1 MLWFE
6 LSGLSVRFSFG
17 GQGWVIMGRVMG
29 LGYRVRLRLG
39 MGADVRWGQKSCIQ
53 VVIAHHG
60 RSYIRDH
67 RVR

>member
-1 MLWFE
+1 
-6 LSGLSVRFSFG
+6 
-17 GQGWVIMGRVMG
+17 MG

-60 RSYIRDH
+60 RSYQRPSCEMSSF
-67 RVR
+67 VRY